1 VGSDNKEMLRS
12 LPAVDE
18 LLRQEAISEAV
29 ETYPRTLVVR
39 AVRNV
44 LDWNRQAILNGEAA
58 FDSQGFEQTNL
69 VKEILAEIQHLAS
82 FTLRRVINGTGI
94 IVHTNLGRSLLC
106 QEALNRLQLIGSG
119 YSNLEYDLE
128 AGRRGSRYVHA
139 EAILCEITGAEGAL
153 VVNNNAGAVVLV
165 LNTLAQGKE
174 VVVSRGQLVEIGGSF
189 RIPDIMSRSGARLR
203 EVGCT
208 NRTHLSDY
216 EGAIGPETALLLD
229 VHASNYQI
237 VGFTAE
243 VGLEELVELGRK
255 QEVPVMQDLG
265 SGCFVDVTP
274 FGLQGEPLVQDTVR
288 SGVDVIT
295 FSGDKLLG
303 GTQAGIILGRSAF
316 IAELRRNPLTRALR
330 VDKLTLA
337 ALEAT
342 LRLYRDE
349 DTAIQAIPTLKM
361 IATDQKTL
369 LDRAQVLV
377 KALRANTPESIEV
390 TIMDGSSMVG
400 GGALPTQTLPTKLV
414 AISSKEGSAARLEA
428 HFRGYVVPI
437 IGRVE
442 QEHFLLD
449 TRTLQPGDEEVIV
462 EAVGQLDISL
472 RSSGPTIGF

>member
-1 VGSDNKEMLRS
+1 MQDSDSKEMLRS

-18 LLRQEAISEAV
+18 LLRQESISEAV

-44 LDWNRQAILNGEAA
+44 LDRNRQAILNGKVAL
-58 FDSQGFEQTNL
+58 DSQGFEQANL

-82 FTLRRVINGTGI
+82 FTLRRVINATGV

-106 QEALNRLQLIGSG
+106 QDALDRLQLIGSG
-119 YSNLEYDLE
+119 YSNLEYDLT
-128 AGRRGSRYVHA
+128 AGTRGSRYVHA
-139 EAILCEITGAEGAL
+139 EDILCEITGAESAL
-153 VVNNNAGAVVLV
+153 VVNNNAGAVLLA

-208 NRTHLSDY
+208 NRTHLYDY
-216 EGAIGPETALLLD
+216 EAAIGPETALLLD

-255 QEVPVMQDLG
+255 HEVPVMQDLG

-288 SGVDVIT
+288 SGADVIT

-303 GTQAGIILGRSAF
+303 GTQAGIILGRREV

-349 DTAIQAIPTLKM
+349 NTAIQAIPTLRM

-369 LDRAQVLV
+369 EDRAQGLV
-377 KALRANTPESIEV
+377 KALRANIPESIEV
-390 TIMDGSSMVG
+390 EIMDGSSMVG

-414 AISSKEGSAARLEA
+414 AISSKEASAARLEA
-428 HFRGYVVPI
+428 HFREYVPPI

-442 QEHFLLD
+442 QELFLLD

-462 EAVGQLDISL
+462 AAAEQLESV
-472 RSSGPTIGF
+472 S

>member
-1 VGSDNKEMLRS
+1 MQDSDNKEMLRS

-29 ETYPRTLVVR
+29 EIYPRTLVVR

-44 LDWNRQAILNGEAA
+44 LDLSRQAILNGKAV
-58 FDSQGFEQTNL
+58 FDSQGFELANL

-106 QEALNRLQLIGSG
+106 QDALERLQLIGSG

-255 QEVPVMQDLG
+255 HAVPVMKDLG

-274 FGLQGEPLVQDTVR
+274 FGLQGEPLVQETVG
-288 SGVDVIT
+288 SGADVIT

-303 GTQAGIILGRSAF
+303 GTQAGIILGKREF

-349 DTAIQAIPTLKM
+349 DTAIQAIPTLRM

-369 LDRAQVLV
+369 ADRAQGLV
-377 KALRANTPESIEV
+377 QALRANIPESIEV
-390 TIMDGSSMVG
+390 EIMDGSSLVG

-414 AISSKEGSAARLEA
+414 AISSKEVSAARLGA
-428 HFRGYVVPI
+428 HFRGYVLPI

-442 QEHFLLD
+442 QELFLLD
-449 TRTLQPGDEEVIV
+449 VRTLQPGDEEAIV
-462 EAVGQLDISL
+462 AAVGRLDI
-472 RSSGPTIGF
+472 

>member
-1 VGSDNKEMLRS
+1 MQDSDSKEMLRS

-18 LLRQEAISEAV
+18 LLRQESISEAV

-44 LDWNRQAILNGEAA
+44 LDRNRQAILNGKVAL
-58 FDSQGFEQTNL
+58 DSQGFEQANL

-82 FTLRRVINGTGI
+82 FTLRRIINATGI

-106 QEALNRLQLIGSG
+106 QDALDRLQLIGSG
-119 YSNLEYDLE
+119 YSNLEYDLT

-153 VVNNNAGAVVLV
+153 VVNNNAGAVLLA

-189 RIPDIMSRSGARLR
+189 RIPDIMSRSGACLR

-208 NRTHLSDY
+208 NRTHLYDY

-255 QEVPVMQDLG
+255 HDVPVMQDLG

-288 SGVDVIT
+288 SGADVIT

-303 GTQAGIILGRSAF
+303 GTQAGIILGRREV

-349 DTAIQAIPTLKM
+349 NTAIQAIPTLRM

-369 LDRAQVLV
+369 EGRAQGLV
-377 KALRANTPESIEV
+377 KALRANIPESIEV
-390 TIMDGSSMVG
+390 EIMDGSSMVG

-414 AISSKEGSAARLEA
+414 AISSKEASAARLEA
-428 HFRGYVVPI
+428 HFREYVPPI

-442 QEHFLLD
+442 QELFLLD

-462 EAVGQLDISL
+462 AAAEQLDRVS
-472 RSSGPTIGF
+472 

>member
-1 VGSDNKEMLRS
+1 MQDSDNKEMLRS

-18 LLRQEAISEAV
+18 LLRQEVISEAV

-44 LDWNRQAILNGEAA
+44 LDRNRQAILNGKAA
-58 FDSQGFEQTNL
+58 FDSQGFEQANL
-69 VKEILAEIQHLAS
+69 VKEILAEIQHLDS

-106 QEALNRLQLIGSG
+106 QDALDRLQLIGSG

-128 AGRRGSRYVHA
+128 VGRRGSRYVHA
-139 EAILCEITGAEGAL
+139 EAILCEITGAEAAL

-189 RIPDIMSRSGARLR
+189 RIPDIMARSGARLR

-208 NRTHLSDY
+208 NRTHFSDY

-255 QEVPVMQDLG
+255 HAVPVMQDLG

-288 SGVDVIT
+288 SGADIIT

-303 GTQAGIILGRSAF
+303 GTQAGIILGKREL
-316 IAELRRNPLTRALR
+316 IAELRRNPLTRAFR

-342 LRLYRDE
+342 LRLYRDQ
-349 DTAIQAIPTLKM
+349 DTAIQTIPTLRM

-369 LDRAQVLV
+369 VDRAQVLA
-377 KALRANTPESIEV
+377 KALRANIPESIEV

-400 GGALPTQTLPTKLV
+400 GGALPTQTLPSKLV
-414 AISSKEGSAARLEA
+414 AISSKEASAARLEA
-428 HFRGYVVPI
+428 HFRRYVPPI

-442 QEHFLLD
+442 QELFLLD
-449 TRTLQPGDEEVIV
+449 VRTLQPGDEETIV
-462 EAVGQLDISL
+462 AAAAKLESVS
-472 RSSGPTIGF
+472 